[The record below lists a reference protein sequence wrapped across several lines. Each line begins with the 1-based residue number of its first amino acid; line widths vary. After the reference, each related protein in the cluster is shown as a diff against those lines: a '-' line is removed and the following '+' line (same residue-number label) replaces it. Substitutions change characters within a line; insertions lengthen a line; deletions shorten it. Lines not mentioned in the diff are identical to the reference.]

1 MTDEKKEP
9 KQTKVKTK
17 TKTDKNETDYLKD
30 QLKKLQKRNKD
41 LKSSKTE
48 KRVVIQRPTIK
59 YEAHQVFSGRS
70 PKLEVTIKFSGDV
83 ELVGKKLLD
92 DSYQEIFN
100 MARNMVNKE
109 MRELQTLL
117 QLEKE
122 KE

>member
-1 MTDEKKEP
+1 MSKEKKEP
-9 KQTKVKTK
+9 KQTKTE
-17 TKTDKNETDYLKD
+17 KNEIDYLKG
-30 QLKKLQKRNKD
+30 QLNQQIKKNKT
-41 LKSSKTE
+41 LKSSKVE
-48 KRVVIQRPTIK
+48 KRVIIQRPTIK

-100 MARNMVNKE
+100 MARNMVHKE
-109 MRELQTLL
+109 MQELQTLL
-117 QLEKE
+117 QLEKD